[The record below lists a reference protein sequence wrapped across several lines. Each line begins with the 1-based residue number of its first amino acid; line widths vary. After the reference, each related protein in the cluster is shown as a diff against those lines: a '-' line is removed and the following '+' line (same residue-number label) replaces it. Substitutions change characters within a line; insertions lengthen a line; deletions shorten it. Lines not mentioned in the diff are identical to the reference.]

1 VNEMALWS
9 AMISSDQ
16 THSVAVAKIVQSE
29 LPEDETAVVAALLHD
44 VGKTTV
50 DSGVTLRVSAA
61 LLKPFATAKRL
72 GRWTSGNGWFSR
84 LAALIGYPVAG
95 SGLLAK
101 AGSDEF
107 VVMWAAQHHLQPED
121 WTVDRVRAMVLRQA
135 DHAAV

>member
-1 VNEMALWS
+1 MNEMALWS
-9 AMISSDQ
+9 AMIPSDQ
-16 THSVAVAKIVQSE
+16 THSVAVAKIVHID

-44 VGKTTV
+44 IGKTTV
-50 DSGVTLRVSAA
+50 ESGVALRVSAA
-61 LLKPFATAKRL
+61 LLKPFVTAMRL
-72 GRWTSGNGWFSR
+72 DRWTSGSGWFSR